1 MSSYASGKHAFG
13 FCDRTGFR
21 YKLKDLVPQI
31 EAGRPNGM
39 LVGKDVVD
47 VDNPQWKLGMINMSD
62 PQALRNPRPDGGF
75 DQSREL
81 SAFDPVGGGN
91 TAMGSRT
98 VGLDMSGHVGRV
110 QVEITEP
117 DSTVSVSGVVGT
129 TNLGNVSVELGAVDV
144 SVSVT
149 GVSATS
155 AVGSVSVVSETF
167 AITVANPGVGNRYYV
182 DGAQQATVTLKAGN
196 IYRFDQSDSSNLNHP
211 LRLSTTSNGTHSGG
225 TEYTT
230 GVVTNGVPG
239 SAGAYTEITV
249 ASDAP
254 TLYYY
259 CQNHSN
265 MGGTVNVYTG
275 FAVTVATGT
284 NSYGTG
290 NKYYIGGAVSPTVS
304 LVEGSTYR
312 FDQSDSTNL
321 NHPLRFSTTPNGTWG
336 GGIEYTT
343 GVTTTGVPGNAGA
356 YTQITVAI
364 GAPTLH
370 YYCTNHSGM
379 GGQANTP

>member
-1 MSSYASGKHAFG
+1 MSSYANGKKAFG
-13 FCDRTGFR
+13 MCDRTGFR
-21 YKLKDLVPQI
+21 YNLRDLVPQI
-31 EAGRPNGM
+31 EDGRPNGM
-39 LVGKDVVD
+39 LVGRDVLDKDQ
-47 VDNPQWKLGMINMSD
+47 PQLQLGRIRMTD
-62 PQALRNPRPDGGF
+62 PQALRNPRPDRGLGE
-75 DQSREL
+75 SRRL
-81 SAFDPVGGGN
+81 FSWNPVGI
-91 TAMGSRT
+91 
-98 VGLDMSGHVGRV
+98 VGLDMYGQVGRV
-110 QVEITEP
+110 EVQTVNRESGTANPIGNS
-117 DSTVSVSGVVGT
+117 STASVGSVSVVIENSD
-129 TNLGNVSVELGAVDV
+129 A

-149 GVSATS
+149 GVAASSAAGTVTPVS
-155 AVGSVSVVSETF
+155 DIFAVTVV
-167 AITVANPGVGNRYYV
+167 NPGSGNKYYI

-211 LRLSTTSNGTHSGG
+211 IRLSTTSNGTHSGG

-336 GGIEYTT
+336 GGVEYTT

-356 YTQITVAI
+356 YTQITVAAS
-364 GAPTLH
+364 APTLY
-370 YYCTNHSGM
+370 YYCANHSGM
-379 GGQANTP
+379 GGQANTPS